1 MEIKKHIQNFKQQ
14 PHLTVVKT
22 DIMAEVE
29 LKLFDTIASAID
41 KCVRDMNANITHDQQ
56 EYLVNELTDIF
67 LKKHPTI
74 EFEQDI
80 PAAFNNGIRN
90 KYGKYFGFSVITFEN
105 FLVAWL
111 ESDERKRKLQVKAQ
125 ADKIIALRNEPSPDQ
140 RFDTAKNLV
149 LQSAA
154 ALTTGKYIERTAI
167 VNYDFLTG
175 LILIDFTRAEKE
187 QFMAEALHVK
197 VPQDLEHEMI
207 NSRDNW
213 QRLRTSAE
221 ISSFRMSVEKKLPF
235 TEGQKII
242 IKHAC
247 KKIAFKAF
255 IQDVIINEI
264 NLEQLIEAKREF
276 YKLLINHND
285 AKG

>member
-1 MEIKKHIQNFKQQ
+1 MEVISAG
-14 PHLTVVKT
+14 VE
-22 DIMAEVE
+22 AEVKR
-29 LKLFDTIASAID
+29 KLFTVIAATISTCIVD
-41 KCVRDMNANITHDQQ
+41 KGVNITHDD
-56 EYLVNELTDIF
+56 EKYLVTQLTNIF
-67 LKKHPTI
+67 MVKFPTI
-74 EFEQDI
+74 EFDEDI
-80 PAAFNNGIRN
+80 PAAFNNGVRGE
-90 KYGKYFGFSVITFEN
+90 YGKYYGFTVITFEN
-105 FLVAWL
+105 FMKAWL
-111 ESDERKRKLQVKAQ
+111 ESDERKQIHYQRAQ
-125 ADKIIALRNEPSPDQ
+125 ALRVIDQKTIPTDDQ
-140 RFDTAKNLV
+140 RFDTAKSLV

-167 VNYDFLTG
+167 VNYNFLTG
-175 LILIDFTRAEKE
+175 LGLINFTRAEKE

-235 TEGQKII
+235 TEDQKII

-247 KKIAFKAF
+247 KKIAFRAF

-276 YKLLINHND
+276 YKQLINQID
-285 AKG
+285 ADKHQVHQ